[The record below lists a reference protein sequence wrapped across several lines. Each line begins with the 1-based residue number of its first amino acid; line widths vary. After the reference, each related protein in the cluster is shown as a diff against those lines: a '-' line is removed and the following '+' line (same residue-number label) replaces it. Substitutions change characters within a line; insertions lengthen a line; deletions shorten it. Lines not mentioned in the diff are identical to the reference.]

1 MKWVFELLPVVT
13 DERVKSKV
21 VIERHNA
28 IRNDCLVTLFHCL

>member
-1 MKWVFELLPVVT
+1 MKWVFQLLPVVT

-28 IRNDCLVTLFHCL
+28 IPMIA